1 MKKYLALMMI
11 AALVASF
18 SACNKDDDPPDTPP
32 VVDTKY
38 NVEYKLDANENH
50 GNVKLVYYGPSLD
63 KKEVENPTFPWEM
76 SYTDFKQGD
85 SVYFQF
91 EIFPLLNKTF
101 DCSWSAYVTLGD
113 SSIGGNGEA
122 FSNIIFPDSIPP
134 NFNPLNINWAF
145 KIE

>member
-11 AALVASF
+11 AALMASF
-18 SACNKDDDPPDTPP
+18 SACSDDDDDPSVDPP
-32 VVDTKY
+32 AEKKY
-38 NVEYKLDANENH
+38 TVEYKLEVNENH
-50 GNVKLVYYGPSLD
+50 GNAKLVYYGPSLD
-63 KKEVENPTFPWEM
+63 KKEVENPAFPWEM

-101 DCSWSAYVTLGD
+101 DYSWSVYVTLGD
-113 SSIGGNGEA
+113 SSIGGNSEA
-122 FSNIIFPDSIPP
+122 GSNIIFPDSIPP